1 MDVGQ
6 PYILEEQNN
15 EEVHIP
21 NNFSFRDISLQRN
34 REQNL
39 NYLKVM
45 DVILKPGDCIYIPA
59 YWWYQVQTLTPK
71 KVGPE
76 SGEEYDQYLEQIK
89 KLSVTVDFWYHVHSH
104 WLENMFYGIENKLL

>member
-1 MDVGQ
+1 MAAGFGEKVSLVSPFQRFAMDVGQ

-21 NNFSFRDISLQRN
+21 NNFSFRDISIQRN

-59 YWWYQVQTLTPK
+59 YWWYQV
-71 KVGPE
+71 
-76 SGEEYDQYLEQIK
+76 
-89 KLSVTVDFWYHVHSH
+89 
-104 WLENMFYGIENKLL
+104 